1 MPFDLPVHHDTNAYP
16 RVRDALGGLVA
27 RKHPATA
34 NQPHLFTDEKLDSI
48 ASHLSPGPYEQ
59 KGKRPVMTQ
68 MPEGPEYDWKF
79 WTDLARAGDPNYR
92 SDQIQDPNDRK
103 LFDEKRQEFKDIRTT
118 WPGPTWKQKQIENHR
133 KEKGWLGNLLNPGH
147 LSPGAMDS
155 LQWSRPRHLFEGLQA
170 NMPGNNLG
178 LSQAL
183 DMYDRGK
190 GATTASSWDGA
201 NFAEVNGVDDWIRS
215 NGNPLGYINN
225 NAFGPF
231 QRSVYDTAMQHPQQ
245 WSMNLGHH
253 PDSMAAQAI
262 NMVARPLAGLMTTSN
277 EDRHA
282 HQANALDVYQN
293 GNQVFRPDPT
303 LPALDKLQG
312 MDAQNELDR
321 YRDVMAG
328 AMESMPVQAY
338 HHRNTGEFMSPG
350 AAMTSTILADSITD
364 PTVLMGG
371 PGGVP
376 RELMEEL
383 MWGGGMQAGMSMAG
397 GFPSREQIEDDS
409 KNWWNRARANRNEAD
424 RILNENNPK
433 GGLLSPLLNMSR

>member
-1 MPFDLPVHHDTNAYP
+1 MPFDPPSYIYANAYP
-16 RVRDALGGLVA
+16 RVRDALGKLVA
-27 RKHPATA
+27 REHPATA
-34 NQPHLFTDEKLDSI
+34 SQPHLFTDEKLDSI

-79 WTDLARAGDPNYR
+79 WTELARAGDPNYR

-103 LFDEKRQEFKDIRTT
+103 QFDEMRQGFNDIRTT

-133 KEKGWLGNLLNPGH
+133 KKKGWLRNLLNPGH

-170 NMPGNNLG
+170 NMQGNDLG
-178 LSQAL
+178 LL
-183 DMYDRGK
+183 RVLNMYDRGK

-201 NFAEVNGVDDWIRS
+201 NFAEVNGFDDWIRS

-225 NAFGPF
+225 NAFGPW
-231 QRSVYDTAMQHPQQ
+231 QRHIYDSAMERPQQ
-245 WSMNLGHH
+245 WSMHLGHH
-253 PDSMAAQAI
+253 PDSLASKAI
-262 NMVARPLAGLMTTSN
+262 NMVARPLAGLLAN
-277 EDRHA
+277 ENRNDHF
-282 HQANALDVYQN
+282 ANALDVYQN
-293 GNQVFRPDPT
+293 GNQVFRPDPK
-303 LPALDKLQG
+303 LPALENLRG

-350 AAMTSTILADSITD
+350 AAITSMIVGDAVTD
-364 PTVLMGG
+364 PSIFAGG
-371 PGGVP
+371 LGGIP
-376 RELMEEL
+376 RELAEEAAF
-383 MWGGGMQAGMSMAG
+383 GGIMQAALYTAG

-409 KNWWNRARANRNEAD
+409 QNWWSRARANRIEAD